1 MKKAVALSYKADSD
15 APEITAKGSGP
26 VAQNIISMAETH
38 DVPVYE
44 DKKLVNL
51 LTEVEIGNQIPI
63 EVYDLVAK
71 ILVLVGDIDE
81 LYAKIK

>member
-1 MKKAVALSYKADSD
+1 MKKAVALSYTGDSD
-15 APEITAKGSGP
+15 APEITAKGSGL
-26 VAQNIISMAETH
+26 VAQNIIAMAQTH

-51 LTEVEIGNQIPI
+51 LTEVEIGKQIPI